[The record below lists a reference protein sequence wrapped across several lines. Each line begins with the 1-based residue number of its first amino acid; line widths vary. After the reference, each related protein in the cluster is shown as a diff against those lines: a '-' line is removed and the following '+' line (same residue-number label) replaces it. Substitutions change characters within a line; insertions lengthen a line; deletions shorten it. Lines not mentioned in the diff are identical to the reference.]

1 MPKPKVLLIGAG
13 GHASSCIEIIEA
25 ENKKEIVGLIGTPE
39 EVGRKLLGYEVIGS
53 EKDFSDL
60 FRLTN
65 NLILGIGQ
73 IKSSSLRI
81 ELKEKFVKEGFIFQS
96 VISPVAQISKHAVIG
111 VGTVIMHGAVINAGV
126 RIGDYSIINT
136 GSIIEHDSRIGNFC
150 HISTGVISN
159 GETSIGN
166 NTFVGSGTIIM
177 ERIKIGDNCIV
188 GMGQQVR
195 HDLSDHSKYVGN

>member
-1 MPKPKVLLIGAG
+1 MPKSRVLLIGAG

-39 EVGRKLLGYEVIGS
+39 EIGKKLLGYEVLGS
-53 EKDFSDL
+53 EKVFVAL
-60 FRLTN
+60 LELTS

-73 IKSSSLRI
+73 IKSPNLRI
-81 ELKEKFVKEGFIFQS
+81 EIKEKYIKNGFTFES
-96 VISPVAQISKHAVIG
+96 VISPTAQISKHAVIG
-111 VGTVIMHGAVINAGV
+111 AGTVVMHKVVINAGV
-126 RIGDYSIINT
+126 KIGDYSIINT
-136 GSIIEHDSRIGNFC
+136 GSIIEHDSKIGNFS

-166 NTFVGSGTIIM
+166 NSFVGSGTIIM

-195 HDLSDHSKYVGN
+195 HDLSDNSKYVGN

>member
-1 MPKPKVLLIGAG
+1 MPKSKVLLIGAG
-13 GHASSCIEIIEA
+13 GHATSCIEAIEA

-39 EVGRKLLGYEVIGS
+39 EIGKKLLGYEVLGS
-53 EKDFSDL
+53 EKDFVAL
-60 FRLTN
+60 LELTT

-73 IKSSSLRI
+73 IKSPNLRI
-81 ELKEKFVKEGFIFQS
+81 EIKEKFIKNGFTFES
-96 VISPVAQISKHAVIG
+96 VISPTAQISKHAVIG
-111 VGTVIMHGAVINAGV
+111 VGTVIMHGVVINAGV
-126 RIGDYSIINT
+126 KVGDYSIINT
-136 GSIIEHDSRIGNFC
+136 GSSIEPDSKIGNFS

-177 ERIKIGDNCIV
+177 EQIKIGDNCII

-195 HDLSDHSKYVGN
+195 HDLSDNSKYVGN

>member
-1 MPKPKVLLIGAG
+1 MPKSKVLLIGAG

-25 ENKKEIVGLIGTPE
+25 ENKKEIVGLIGTQE
-39 EVGRKLLGYEVIGS
+39 EVGKRLLGYEVIGS
-53 EKDFSDL
+53 EKDFVDL
-60 FRLTN
+60 LDLTS

-73 IKSSSLRI
+73 IKSPNLRI
-81 ELKEKFVKEGFIFQS
+81 EIQGKFTKEGFTFKS
-96 VISPVAQISKHAVIG
+96 VVSPTAQVSKHAVIG
-111 VGTVIMHGAVINAGV
+111 IGTVVMHKVVINAGV
-126 RIGDYSIINT
+126 KIGDYSIINT
-136 GSIIEHDSRIGNFC
+136 GSIIEHGSQVGNFS

-177 ERIKIGDNCIV
+177 EQIKIGNNCIV

-195 HDLSDHSKYVGN
+195 HDLSDNSTYVGN

>member
-1 MPKPKVLLIGAG
+1 MPKSKVLLIGAG

-25 ENKKEIVGLIGTPE
+25 ENKKEIVGLIGTQA
-39 EVGRKLLGYEVIGS
+39 EVGKKLLGYEVIGS
-53 EKDFSDL
+53 EKDFADL
-60 FRLTN
+60 LDLTS

-73 IKSSSLRI
+73 IKSPNLRI
-81 ELKEKFVKEGFIFQS
+81 EIKDKFIKNGFNFKS
-96 VISPVAQISKHAVIG
+96 VVSPTAQVSKHAVIG
-111 VGTVIMHGAVINAGV
+111 IGSVVMHKVVINAGV
-126 RIGDYSIINT
+126 KIGDYSIINT
-136 GSIIEHDSRIGNFC
+136 GSIIEHDSKIGNFA

-177 ERIKIGDNCIV
+177 QQIKIGNNCIV

-195 HDLSDHSKYVGN
+195 HDLSDNSTYVGN